1 MNEALG
7 LSLDEEKLNVEN
19 FDEIVYERLLM
30 GEYGRRIGFENVTP
44 DDVHELWPKYDTHM
58 LYEELN
64 DDVRREGTFREAVIN
79 EENLERDPDTGYSE
93 KAYYIYSTYLAQTHI
108 HNDDGAPLTVLVFKD
123 SYGTPLGAFLSLTVR
138 DTYAVDLRSTRLTME
153 ECVAKVNPD
162 VVIFAY
168 SQQTLRE
175 FSYDIAE

>member
-1 MNEALG
+1 M
-7 LSLDEEKLNVEN
+7 
-19 FDEIVYERLLM
+19 
-30 GEYGRRIGFENVTP
+30 
-44 DDVHELWPKYDTHM
+44 
-58 LYEELN
+58 
-64 DDVRREGTFREAVIN
+64 
-79 EENLERDPDTGYSE
+79 
-93 KAYYIYSTYLAQTHI
+93 
-108 HNDDGAPLTVLVFKD
+108 
-123 SYGTPLGAFLSLTVR
+123 TVR

>member
-1 MNEALG
+1 M
-7 LSLDEEKLNVEN
+7 
-19 FDEIVYERLLM
+19 
-30 GEYGRRIGFENVTP
+30 
-44 DDVHELWPKYDTHM
+44 
-58 LYEELN
+58 
-64 DDVRREGTFREAVIN
+64 IN

-108 HNDDGAPLTVLVFKD
+108 HNEDGEPLTVLVFKD